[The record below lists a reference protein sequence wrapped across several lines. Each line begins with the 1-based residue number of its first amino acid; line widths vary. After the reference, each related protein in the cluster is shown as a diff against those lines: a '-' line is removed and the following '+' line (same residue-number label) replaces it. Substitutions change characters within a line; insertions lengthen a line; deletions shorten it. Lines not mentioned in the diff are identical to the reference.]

1 VIAPEA
7 LSLDDKIDVRRR
19 LQDLA
24 SWQEA
29 WRVQE
34 KYLNQQIAAIAGS
47 TKETDLKKKGAGKET
62 DLQKGAELVSLLNR
76 LELQQVKIPLEISP
90 QIIEAVGYGKLRRH
104 LVKQFVQLSK
114 EERLLWLNN
123 FLFIMTSDLRRLND
137 KIARIRSYRSFGQKR
152 NFLLGGISGM
162 GKTTY
167 LDWYTSNY
175 IPQVELERN
184 HVPVIKID
192 APEGTSPK
200 PVFQRILRACGRG
213 YFERDTEEKLIS
225 KIVTCFQA
233 CGVEVLIIDEIQHI
247 QYHNVRRRVLEISNL
262 THHVPI
268 ICASCEPH
276 KWIEDDPEIAGR
288 WNDYFRLERYTGMRL
303 QQLLAYINL
312 LLPFPQNSFLSD
324 MSKKNGTSTM
334 KSNTGGTVDFIQK
347 VTKGKLGNIMLL
359 VREASTTAI
368 GDNLSCL
375 DEALL
380 QQKWNNIQEKPA
392 KKEHFNLEQSE
403 NLAEKEGA

>member
-1 VIAPEA
+1 
-7 LSLDDKIDVRRR
+7 
-19 LQDLA
+19 
-24 SWQEA
+24 
-29 WRVQE
+29 
-34 KYLNQQIAAIAGS
+34 
-47 TKETDLKKKGAGKET
+47 
-62 DLQKGAELVSLLNR
+62 
-76 LELQQVKIPLEISP
+76 
-90 QIIEAVGYGKLRRH
+90 
-104 LVKQFVQLSK
+104 
-114 EERLLWLNN
+114 
-123 FLFIMTSDLRRLND
+123 
-137 KIARIRSYRSFGQKR
+137 
-152 NFLLGGISGM
+152 LLGGISGI

-175 IPQVELERN
+175 IPQIEPKRN

-192 APEGTSPK
+192 APEGPSPK
-200 PVFQRILRACGRG
+200 PVLQRILRACGIG

-225 KIVTCFQA
+225 KIVTYFQA
-233 CGVEVLIIDEIQHI
+233 CGVEVLIIDEVEHI
-247 QYHNVRRRVLEISNL
+247 KYHNVRRRILEISNL

-288 WNDYFRLERYTGMRL
+288 WNDYFRLERYTGTRL

-324 MSKKNGTSTM
+324 MSKKNGTSTA
-334 KSNTGGTVDFIQK
+334 KSSGGGTVAFVQK

-368 GDNLSCL
+368 EDNLSCL

-392 KKEHFNLEQSE
+392 KQEQFNRKRSE
-403 NLAEKEGA
+403 NLLEKEEE

>member
-1 VIAPEA
+1 MIAPEA
-7 LSLDDKIDVRRR
+7 MSLDDKIVVRRR

-29 WRVQE
+29 WRAQE
-34 KYLNQQIAAIAGS
+34 RYLNQRIAAIGDS
-47 TKETDLKKKGAGKET
+47 TKET
-62 DLQKGAELVSLLNR
+62 DLQKGAEIVSLLNR

-104 LVKQFVQLSK
+104 LVKQYVQLSK
-114 EERLLWLNN
+114 EEKLLWLNN
-123 FLFIMTSDLRRLND
+123 FLFIMTPDLRRLND

-175 IPQVELERN
+175 IPQGELERN

-192 APEGTSPK
+192 APEGPSPK
-200 PVFQRILRACGRG
+200 PVFQRILRACGLG

-233 CGVEVLIIDEIQHI
+233 CGVEVLIIDEVEHI
-247 QYHNVRRRVLEISNL
+247 KYHRVRRRVLEISNL

-276 KWIEDDPEIAGR
+276 KWIEDDSEIAGR
-288 WNDYFRLERYTGMRL
+288 WNDYFRLECYTGTRL

-312 LLPFPQNSFLSD
+312 LLPFPQDSFLSD
-324 MSKKNGTSTM
+324 MSKKNGTSTV
-334 KSNTGGTVDFIQK
+334 KSSGGGTVAFVQK

-368 GDNLSCL
+368 EDKLSCL

-392 KKEHFNLEQSE
+392 KKEQFNREQSE
-403 NLAEKEGA
+403 KLVEEEEG